1 MQTFIMLTT
10 LEETLIDSP
19 QMLER
24 REKEV
29 MARVRD
35 HCPGVEWIASYA
47 TLGPYDYVDLFQA
60 PDVETA
66 LKVSTM
72 IRTFGHARTEVW
84 PATEWKRFKEIA
96 RSLQDIAE
104 EWR

>member
-10 LEETLIDSP
+10 LEDASIDSP

-29 MARVRD
+29 MARVRE
-35 HCPGVEWIASYA
+35 HCAGVEWIASYA
-47 TLGPYDYVDLFQA
+47 ILGPYDYVDLFQA
-60 PDVETA
+60 PDSETA

-72 IRTFGHARTEVW
+72 IRTFGHAHTEIW
-84 PATEWKRFKEIA
+84 PATDWKRFKEIA
-96 RSLQDIAE
+96 RSLTDLE

>member
-10 LEETLIDSP
+10 LEDTSIDSP

-29 MARVRD
+29 MDRVRE
-35 HCPGVEWIASYA
+35 HCAGVEWIGSYA
-47 TLGPYDYVDLFQA
+47 ILGPYDYVDLFQA
-60 PDVETA
+60 PDVEAA
-66 LKVSTM
+66 LKVSTL
-72 IRTFGHARTEVW
+72 IRTIGHAHTEVW
-84 PATEWKRFKEIA
+84 PATDWRRFKEIA
-96 RSLQDIAE
+96 RSLAEVAE

>member
-10 LEETLIDSP
+10 LEDASIDSP

-24 REKEV
+24 RESEI
-29 MARVRD
+29 MARVRQ
-35 HCPGVEWIASYA
+35 HVPGVEWIGSYA
-47 TLGPYDYVDLFQA
+47 ILGPYDYVDLFQA
-60 PDVETA
+60 RDIESA

-72 IRTFGHARTEVW
+72 VRTIGHAHTQVW
-84 PATEWKRFKEIA
+84 PATEWNRFKEIA
-96 RSLQDIAE
+96 RSLADIEE

>member
-1 MQTFIMLTT
+1 MHTFIMLTT
-10 LEETLIDSP
+10 LEDASLDSP

-29 MARVRD
+29 MDRVRG
-35 HCPGVEWIASYA
+35 HCPGLEWIASYA
-47 TLGPYDYVDLFQA
+47 TLGPYDYVDLFHA
-60 PDVETA
+60 PDLETA

-72 IRTFGHARTEVW
+72 IRTFGHAHTEVW
-84 PATEWKRFKEIA
+84 PATEWKQFKEIA
-96 RSLQDIAE
+96 RSLADIQE

>member
-10 LEETLIDSP
+10 LEDASIDSP

-29 MARVRD
+29 MDHVRE
-35 HCPGVEWIASYA
+35 HCQGVEWIASYA
-47 TLGPYDYVDLFQA
+47 TLGPYDYVDLFRA

-84 PATEWKRFKEIA
+84 PATEWRRFKEIA
-96 RSLQDIAE
+96 RSISEVQ

>member
-10 LEETLIDSP
+10 LEAASIDSP

-29 MARVRD
+29 MDRVRE
-35 HCPGVEWIASYA
+35 HCSGLEWIASYA
-47 TLGPYDYVDLFQA
+47 TLGPYDYVDLFRA

-66 LKVSTM
+66 LEVSTM
-72 IRTFGHARTEVW
+72 IRTFGHAHTEVW
-84 PATEWKRFKEIA
+84 PATEWKQFKEIA
-96 RSLQDIAE
+96 RSLAEIQE